1 MKKIPINEDKL
12 EIYRKLEENDLYDGL
27 RVGMIR
33 KLLVGLG
40 IRVSGSTVAHSDDL
54 RELLKNTVKRVLYRE
69 ELQKL
74 GIDGRRVDKSV
85 KEVLKNHNSK

>member
-1 MKKIPINEDKL
+1 MKKIPITEEKL
-12 EIYRKLEENDLYDGL
+12 EIYRKLEENDMYEGL

-54 RELLKNTVKRVLYRE
+54 RELLKNTVRRVLYRE
-69 ELQKL
+69 ELQRL
-74 GIDGRRVDKSV
+74 GIDGRRVDKGV
-85 KEVLKNHNSK
+85 KEVLNNHTK

>member
-40 IRVSGSTVAHSDDL
+40 IRVSGSTVAHGDDL
-54 RELLKNTVKRVLYRE
+54 RVLLKNTVKRVLYRE
-69 ELQKL
+69 ELLRL
-74 GIDGRRVDKSV
+74 GIDGRRVNKEIDERMHKDKS
-85 KEVLKNHNSK
+85 

>member
-1 MKKIPINEDKL
+1 MKKIPITEEKL

-54 RELLKNTVKRVLYRE
+54 RGLLKNTVQRVLYRE

-74 GIDGRRVDKSV
+74 GIDGRRVNKEIDERIRMDK
-85 KEVLKNHNSK
+85 L

>member
-69 ELQKL
+69 ELLML
-74 GIDGRRVDKSV
+74 GIDGRRVNKEIDERVRMDKS
-85 KEVLKNHNSK
+85 